1 MNSCFGEISTNTKM
15 AKILTVDDSV
25 VIRTIIQ
32 RMLEPLGCQITQ
44 ATNGQEGL
52 EAAVNDRPDL
62 ILLDITMP
70 VLDGIATLE
79 RLRSEPTLSTIPV
92 IMLTAESSQENVA
105 RADQLGVSGYIAK
118 PFTHD
123 NMLEKIRTVLAI

>member
-1 MNSCFGEISTNTKM
+1 M
-15 AKILTVDDSV
+15 

-32 RMLEPLGCQITQ
+32 RTLEPLGYQITQ

-52 EAAVNDRPDL
+52 AAVVNDRPDL

-79 RLRSEPTLSTIPV
+79 RLRSEPALSSIPV
-92 IMLTAESSQENVA
+92 IMLTAESSQENVG
-105 RADQLGVSGYIAK
+105 RADALGVSGYVAK
-118 PFTHD
+118 PFTPD
-123 NMLEKIRTVLAI
+123 KLLEKIRTVIPQ

>member
-1 MNSCFGEISTNTKM
+1 MP
-15 AKILTVDDSV
+15 KILTIDDSM

-32 RMLEPLGCQITQ
+32 RTLEPLGYQITQ

-52 EAAVNDRPDL
+52 AAVVNDRPDL

-79 RLRSEPTLSTIPV
+79 RLRSEPTLSSIPV
-92 IMLTAESSQENVA
+92 IMLTAESSQENVG
-105 RADQLGVSGYIAK
+105 RADALGVSGYVAK
-118 PFTHD
+118 PFTPTS
-123 NMLEKIRTVLAI
+123 RTEVPTVRPHHPPLQELPL